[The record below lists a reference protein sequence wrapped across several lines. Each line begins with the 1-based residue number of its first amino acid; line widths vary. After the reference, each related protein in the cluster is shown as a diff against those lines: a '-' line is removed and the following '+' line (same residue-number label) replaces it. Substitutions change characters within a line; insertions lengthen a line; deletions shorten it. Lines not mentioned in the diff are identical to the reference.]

1 MYNLVKSA
9 GQMKNIVH
17 ISTISEVHQALAL
30 PPPKHPLV
38 SVIEIDKAVTG
49 YDYGDHTYI
58 YGFYQVAFKAGIK
71 GEIIYGRN
79 SYDFEQGS
87 LVFSKPGQ
95 AQSYAETEEMEG
107 ETGWVLLFHP
117 DLIRRFDVGKNIEQY
132 SFFSYET
139 HEALHVSEDEK
150 KVLQELIS
158 QIEKEYCNNI
168 DKHTQKLIVSNIEL
182 ILDYC
187 TRFYDRQFY
196 VRANHNLDMLAKLDN
211 HLKDYFDQEKSLEL
225 GLPTVKYFSELMNMS
240 SSYLSDM
247 LKNAT
252 GRHAQQYLQDYLLE
266 RAKNQLLA
274 TDDQISQIAYGL
286 GFEYPQHFSK
296 LFKSKVGLSPVEYRK
311 IS

>member
-1 MYNLVKSA
+1 MYGLIKGSNDMS
-9 GQMKNIVH
+9 NIVN
-17 ISTISEVHQALAL
+17 ISTISEVHQALGL
-30 PPPKHPLV
+30 KPPQHPLV
-38 SVIEIDKAVTG
+38 SVIEIDEAITG

-58 YGFYQVAFKAGIK
+58 YGFYQVAYKAGIK
-71 GEIIYGRN
+71 GDITYGRN

-95 AQSYAETEEMEG
+95 AQRYANTQELSG

-132 SFFSYET
+132 SYFSYET
-139 HEALHVSEDEK
+139 HEALHVSEQEK
-150 KVLQELIS
+150 QLLLELIN
-158 QIEKEYCNNI
+158 QIQKEYSNNI
-168 DKHTQKLIVSNIEL
+168 DKHTQKLIASNIEL

-196 VRANHNLDMLAKLDN
+196 VRTNHNLDLLTKLDGL
-211 HLKDYFDQEKSLEL
+211 LKEYFEQDRAVEL
-225 GLPTVKYFSELMNMS
+225 GLPTVKYFSGLMHMS
-240 SSYLSDM
+240 PSYLSDM

-252 GRHAQQYLQDYLLE
+252 GRNAQQYLQDYLLE
-266 RAKNQLLA
+266 RAKNRLLA
-274 TDDQISQIAYGL
+274 SDEQVSQIAYAL

-311 IS
+311 TN